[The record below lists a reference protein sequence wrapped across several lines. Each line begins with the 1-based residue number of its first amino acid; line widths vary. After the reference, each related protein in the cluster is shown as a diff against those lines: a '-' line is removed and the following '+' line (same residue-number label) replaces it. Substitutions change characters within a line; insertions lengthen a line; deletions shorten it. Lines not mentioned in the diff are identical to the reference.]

1 MFSFIKPE
9 FFDLFGIVV
18 FLFIMSIS
26 IWGLKTNKKIPKWA
40 LTVLLIIGILGLVVD
55 GTIVFI
61 TYII

>member
-18 FLFIMSIS
+18 FLFIFCIS
-26 IWGLKTNKKIPKWA
+26 MWGLKTNKKIPKWV
-40 LTVLLIIGILGLVVD
+40 LTVLLIIGILGLIVD

-61 TYII
+61 TYVI